1 MIENEVQ
8 PDSGGQEAAE
18 TPVVEK
24 LGLLD
29 ERDLSALLKSNFLD
43 EQGDAP
49 ATQEQVTDA
58 VLSEKDEDSTEE
70 PESHESDEGNLSRGV
85 QKRINKLV
93 AAKKAAQAELES
105 QKQRLAEMERELLA
119 AKQVAPQSEQEVS
132 GDVEALNTFEEVN
145 NEYNRAVNAILWCEQ
160 NRNGAT
166 LNGVDLSDEDILDIK
181 MRAIRVKEIELPAR
195 YNYLQKQV
203 QMDQGITQDFPWW
216 AKPETEEYQAA
227 QQILREFPEIKKR
240 RADFKHIAGIVVL
253 GLKAYTDLKSKKT
266 TQTPIKKAPPQPG
279 VTQAP
284 PSNAHQQSTQ
294 KAKQQFAR
302 SGGDRDG
309 LSNLVKNMGFV

>member
-1 MIENEVQ
+1 MNESEVQ
-8 PDSGGQEAAE
+8 PDAGNQEAAE
-18 TPVVEK
+18 SPVVDK

-49 ATQEQVTDA
+49 ASQEQVTDA
-58 VLSEKDEDSTEE
+58 DLSETDESGIDE
-70 PESHESDEGNLSRGV
+70 PEGHDGDESNLSRGV

-93 AAKKAAQAELES
+93 AAKKAAQAELEA
-105 QKQRLAEMERELLA
+105 QRQRLAEMERELA
-119 AKQVAPQSEQEVS
+119 SARQATPQSEPEVS
-132 GDVEALNTFEEVN
+132 GEVESLSSLEQVNEE
-145 NEYNRAVNAILWCEQ
+145 YSRAVNAILWCEQ

-181 MRAIRVKEIELPAR
+181 MRALRIKEIELPAR
-195 YNYLQKQV
+195 FNYLQKQA
-203 QMDQGITQDFPWW
+203 QLDYGIVQDFPWW
-216 AKPETEEYQAA
+216 GKPETEEYQAA
-227 QQILREFPEIKKR
+227 QQILREFPELKKR
-240 RADFKHIAGIVVL
+240 RADFKHVAGIVVL

-266 TQTPIKKAPPQPG
+266 TQAPIKKAPPQPG
-279 VTQAP
+279 VRQAP
-284 PSNAHQQSTQ
+284 PTSSHQQSTQ

-309 LSNLVKNMGFV
+309 LSDLVKNMGFV

>member
-1 MIENEVQ
+1 MNENEVQ
-8 PDSGGQEAAE
+8 PDAGNQEAVE
-18 TPVVEK
+18 NPVVDK

-49 ATQEQVTDA
+49 ATQEQVADA
-58 VLSEKDEDSTEE
+58 DLSETDEGSVDE
-70 PESHESDEGNLSRGV
+70 PESHDGDEGNLSRGV

-93 AAKKAAQAELES
+93 AAKKAAQAELEA
-105 QKQRLAEMERELLA
+105 QRQRLAEMERELA
-119 AKQVAPQSEQEVS
+119 SAKQAAPQSEQEVS
-132 GDVEALNTFEEVN
+132 GDVEALNTFDEVN

-181 MRAIRVKEIELPAR
+181 MKAIRIKEIELPAR
-195 YNYLQKQV
+195 FNYLQKQASLE
-203 QMDQGITQDFPWW
+203 QGIVQDFPWW
-216 AKPETEEYQAA
+216 GKPETEEYQAA
-227 QQILREFPEIKKR
+227 QQILREFPELKKR
-240 RADFKHIAGIVVL
+240 RADFKHVAGIVVL

-266 TQTPIKKAPPQPG
+266 TQAPIKKAPPQPG
-279 VTQAP
+279 VRQAP
-284 PSNAHQQSTQ
+284 PASSHQQSTQ

-309 LSNLVKNMGFV
+309 LSDLVKNMGFV